1 MAQQSNNG
9 HSKNEEGR
17 YSTPDIFITSK
28 GVQVRLI
35 GLNPARLQRL
45 QTAGKAP
52 QKPFRE
58 IPNDLGSSQKEE
70 LSVTDLQN
78 EEERLQWAEYQ
89 AALALIEEKRNDNV
103 MKYVFTDGFEVDAS
117 DMEEWKRQETEE
129 YGLELP
135 ESPVQLRMDYI
146 NAKVIGNADDLADIM
161 AGVME
166 RTGVPAEMLDEV
178 KNSFRRTVQR
188 DTVGETAPE

>member
-1 MAQQSNNG
+1 MALQSNNG
-9 HSKNEEGR
+9 SGDNQ
-17 YSTPDIFITSK
+17 YSTPDILTTSK
-28 GVQVRLI
+28 GVKVRLI

-45 QTAGKAP
+45 QTAGKQPA
-52 QKPFRE
+52 KPFRL
-58 IPNDLGSSQKEE
+58 IPNDLGESQREE
-70 LSVTDLQN
+70 LSASDLQTD
-78 EEERLQWAEYQ
+78 EERKQWAEYQ
-89 AALALIEEKRNDNV
+89 AELARVEEKRNDNV

-117 DMEEWKRQETEE
+117 DMEEWKRLEEEE

-146 NAKVIGNADDLADIM
+146 NAKVIGNAEDLANIM

-188 DTVGETAPE
+188 DTTGETSPEQSS